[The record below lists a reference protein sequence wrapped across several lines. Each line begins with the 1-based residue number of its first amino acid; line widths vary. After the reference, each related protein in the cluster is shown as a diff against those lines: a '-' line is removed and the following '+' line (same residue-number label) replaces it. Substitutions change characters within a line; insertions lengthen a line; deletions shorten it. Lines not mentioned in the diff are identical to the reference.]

1 MDQDLR
7 PDDKKAGWE
16 WEVELA
22 RHIVEFAAVDQDDFF
37 QLKEWKDRFAQ
48 IENSLGDKYLAKRFA
63 IERAGQEAAHFKA
76 LAEKYTAQSRK
87 FSRVVEQIKEVAVR
101 DMQMHAEA
109 TGELEVRLK
118 DKTRIKLYERTSK
131 VVYYLGKPASE
142 AIDSELDLMPDE
154 YVSKKLAIGHLKNE
168 LNHKG
173 ISGFSLV
180 EKRSAY
186 VRWL

>member
-1 MDQDLR
+1 MDQGLR

-22 RHIVEFAAVDQDDFF
+22 RHIVEFAAVDQDDSM
-37 QLKEWKDRFAQ
+37 QLKEWKDRLDQ
-48 IENSLGDKYLAKRFA
+48 IEDSLGDKYLAKRFA

-76 LAEKYTAQSRK
+76 LAEKYTAQSKK
-87 FSRVVEQIKEVAVR
+87 FNRLVEQIKEVAVR
-101 DMQMHAEA
+101 DMQMHADS
-109 TGELEVRLK
+109 TGELEVHLN

-131 VVYYLGKPASE
+131 VVYYLGEPASE
-142 AIDSELDLMPDE
+142 AINSDLDLVPDE

-168 LNHKG
+168 LKHKK

-180 EKRSAY
+180 EKKSAY